1 MWAASITTFL
11 DASITFRLYSIPTGC
26 SAVGSAP
33 RLGRGGRR
41 FKSAHPDQRMNRRVN
56 HSAVLG
62 KSPEGG
68 PVEWLRA
75 ELMVSSKL

>member
-1 MWAASITTFL
+1 
-11 DASITFRLYSIPTGC
+11 
-26 SAVGSAP
+26 
-33 RLGRGGRR
+33 
-41 FKSAHPDQRMNRRVN
+41 MNRRVN